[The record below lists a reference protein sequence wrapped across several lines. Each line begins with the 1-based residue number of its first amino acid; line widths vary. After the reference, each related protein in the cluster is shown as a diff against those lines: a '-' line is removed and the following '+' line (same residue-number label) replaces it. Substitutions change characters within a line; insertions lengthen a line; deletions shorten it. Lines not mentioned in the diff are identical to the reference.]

1 MNTVISGAILAG
13 GRATRMGGDDKG
25 LRQVAGHPLYWYAVQ
40 RLQPQV
46 SSLHIIAN
54 RNLHSY
60 AESGFPVYPDSTPDF
75 PGPLAGMLTALQ
87 HCSTEY
93 VVCVPCDSPLLPRD
107 LVARFAQQI
116 GDASCAIAHDGE
128 RAHPVFALL
137 HRRLLPAISASLQQG
152 ERRLMAFFQQQHA
165 VTVDFSDQ
173 AAAFVN
179 VNTPY
184 NCMMIKPELEK
195 LK

>member
-1 MNTVISGAILAG
+1 MKTVISGAILAG
-13 GRATRMGGDDKG
+13 GRATRMGGNDKG
-25 LRQVAGHPLYWYAVQ
+25 LRQIAGHPLYWYALQ

-46 SSLHIIAN
+46 NRIQIIAN
-54 RNLHSY
+54 RNMHSY
-60 AESGFPVYPDSTPDF
+60 AESGYPVYSDSLPDF

-87 HCSTEY
+87 HSPTDY
-93 VVCVPCDSPLLPRD
+93 LVCVPCDSPCFPLD
-107 LVARFAQQI
+107 LVSRLFQQI
-116 GDASCAIAHDGE
+116 GAASCAIAHDGE

-137 HRRLLPAISASLQQG
+137 HRRLLPALATSLQQG

-173 AAAFVN
+173 VAAFVN

-184 NCMMIKPELEK
+184 NCMMIESRLEK
-195 LK
+195 QE